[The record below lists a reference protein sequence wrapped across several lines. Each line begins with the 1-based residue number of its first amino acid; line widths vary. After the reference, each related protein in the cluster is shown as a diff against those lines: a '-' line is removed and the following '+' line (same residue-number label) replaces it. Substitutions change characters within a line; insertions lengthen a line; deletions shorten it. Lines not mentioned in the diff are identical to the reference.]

1 MKLGNFIFLV
11 IVAVL
16 FILSFRF
23 IISYLVIGL
32 AILVLCAVLGHF
44 VSANTFRYYAKRP
57 VFTISAWPLVVIDLI
72 KSHIF

>member
-11 IVAVL
+11 IDAVL
-16 FILSFRF
+16 FILYFRF
-23 IISYLVIGL
+23 FICYLVIGL

-72 KSHIF
+72 KSHI

>member
-1 MKLGNFIFLV
+1 MKFSNIIILA
-11 IVAVL
+11 IVVVL

-23 IISYLVIGL
+23 IIGYLVIGL

-44 VSANTFRYYAKRP
+44 VSVNTFRYYAKRP

-72 KSHIF
+72 KSHI

>member
-11 IVAVL
+11 IDAVL
-16 FILSFRF
+16 FILYFRF
-23 IISYLVIGL
+23 FIGYLVIGL

-57 VFTISAWPLVVIDLI
+57 VFTISAWPLVVIDLV
-72 KSHIF
+72 KSHI

>member
-1 MKLGNFIFLV
+1 MKLGNIIFLA

-23 IISYLVIGL
+23 IIGYLVIGL

-44 VSANTFRYYAKRP
+44 VSVNTFRYYAKRP

-72 KSHIF
+72 KSHI

>member
-1 MKLGNFIFLV
+1 MKLGNFIFLA

-23 IISYLVIGL
+23 IIGYLVIGL

-44 VSANTFRYYAKRP
+44 VSVNTFRYYAKRP
-57 VFTISAWPLVVIDLI
+57 VFTISAWPLVIIDLI
-72 KSHIF
+72 KSHI

>member
-1 MKLGNFIFLV
+1 MKLSNIIFLT

-23 IISYLVIGL
+23 IIGYLAIGL

-44 VSANTFRYYAKRP
+44 VSANTFRHYAKRP

-72 KSHIF
+72 KSHI

>member
-1 MKLGNFIFLV
+1 MKLGNFIFLA

-23 IISYLVIGL
+23 IIGYLVIGL
-32 AILVLCAVLGHF
+32 AILILCAVLGHF
-44 VSANTFRYYAKRP
+44 VSVNTFRYYAKRP

-72 KSHIF
+72 KSHI

>member
-1 MKLGNFIFLV
+1 MKLSNFIFLV
-11 IVAVL
+11 IDAVL
-16 FILSFRF
+16 FILYFRF
-23 IISYLVIGL
+23 FIGYLVIGL

-72 KSHIF
+72 KSHI

>member
-1 MKLGNFIFLV
+1 MKLGNFIFLA

-23 IISYLVIGL
+23 IIGYLVIGL

-44 VSANTFRYYAKRP
+44 VSVNTFRYYAKRP

-72 KSHIF
+72 KSHI

>member
-11 IVAVL
+11 IDAVL
-16 FILSFRF
+16 FILYFRF
-23 IISYLVIGL
+23 FIGYLVIGL

-44 VSANTFRYYAKRP
+44 VSVNTFRYYAKRP

-72 KSHIF
+72 KSHI

>member
-1 MKLGNFIFLV
+1 MKLGNFIFLA

-23 IISYLVIGL
+23 IIGYLVIGL

-44 VSANTFRYYAKRP
+44 VSVNTFRYYAKRP
-57 VFTISAWPLVVIDLI
+57 VFTISAWPLAVIDLI
-72 KSHIF
+72 K